1 MHTFCV
7 NDVFMQSIEAIFDK
21 LGGTG
26 KAAAAINVKPTAAS
40 EMKRRKSIP
49 VKYWDRVIAAC
60 KQKNIKGIS
69 YETLVRLHS
78 RDSAQ

>member
-1 MHTFCV
+1 MFRVIC
-7 NDVFMQSIEAIFDK
+7 VFMQSIEAIFDK

-60 KQKNIKGIS
+60 KKQNIRGIS
-69 YETLVRLHS
+69 YETLVKLHS
-78 RDSAQ
+78 GDKGAA